1 MAASYQNLWIIVG
14 MTVTATVL
22 ANMSAKPKRSATPS
36 YEVSHLEPNL
46 PSAGTT
52 SGPSNPS
59 TIAAARTA
67 NPDKG
72 TATAPA
78 STPPTGVHQFR
89 DIDVEFKS
97 SFDMAARIALASP
110 AVQTPVPVEQP
121 AAETALPSLQTREVR
136 SDPNVFDLETQ
147 SPPDASSSTLGTGLT
162 TTNLN
167 MREGP
172 AANYLLV
179 DTLVAGAAVS
189 ILEQENGWLHVR
201 EVSSGRQGWVN
212 GSYIART
219 AN

>member
-78 STPPTGVHQFR
+78 STRRRACINSETSML
-89 DIDVEFKS
+89 S
-97 SFDMAARIALASP
+97 SNRRSIW
-110 AVQTPVPVEQP
+110 Q
-121 AAETALPSLQTREVR
+121 RE
-136 SDPNVFDLETQ
+136 
-147 SPPDASSSTLGTGLT
+147 
-162 TTNLN
+162 
-167 MREGP
+167 
-172 AANYLLV
+172 
-179 DTLVAGAAVS
+179 
-189 ILEQENGWLHVR
+189 
-201 EVSSGRQGWVN
+201 
-212 GSYIART
+212 
-219 AN
+219 